1 MEIKGRDLVE
11 GVPKTLTLTDAEVRE
26 ALAETVGIIVDAVRV
41 ALEKTP
47 PELSADIMDK
57 GIVLTGGGSM
67 LKNLDRRL
75 REETG
80 LPIAIG
86 RGPALL
92 GRARH
97 RRDARRR
104 RPPPEDQPRLTPVAA
119 PTLAE
124 RRPEIVLA
132 VLLSLCL
139 VTLSLQVRRPGGRT
153 VGEGWLLTAVSPFVD
168 LVTSVRSGVH
178 EVGTWAMSRR
188 ALRVENRALTA
199 EVARL
204 RGELLRLRDAEEDK
218 GRLLELFG
226 AHPSPPP
233 GTIPARLIAVESS
246 GPFHTALLDRGASDG
261 LQLDGVVL
269 ATGGLLGRVIA
280 LGPRTARVQLLSDKT
295 AAVGVLLTHAAR
307 PDARRWR
314 AATEW
319 EACRSSTCRR
329 SSPSSRT
336 TPSSPRARTVSTP
349 AGSRSVASRRSAE
362 TRRCSGRSRSPP
374 PPIPT
379 ASPLVFVLPPVRKSD
394 VTSGPSVAER
404 R

>member
-1 MEIKGRDLVE
+1 M
-11 GVPKTLTLTDAEVRE
+11 
-26 ALAETVGIIVDAVRV
+26 
-41 ALEKTP
+41 
-47 PELSADIMDK
+47 
-57 GIVLTGGGSM
+57 
-67 LKNLDRRL
+67 
-75 REETG
+75 
-80 LPIAIG
+80 
-86 RGPALL
+86 
-92 GRARH
+92 
-97 RRDARRR
+97 
-104 RPPPEDQPRLTPVAA
+104 AA

-124 RRPEIVLA
+124 RRPEIFLA

-226 AHPSPPP
+226 VQSSPPP

-246 GPFHTALLDRGASDG
+246 GPFQTALLDRGASDG

-269 ATGGLLGRVIA
+269 ARGGLLGRVIA
-280 LGPRTARVQLLSDKT
+280 LGPRTARVQLLSDNT
-295 AAVGVLLTHAAR
+295 AAVGVLLTHATRGGRVAVAR
-307 PDARRWR
+307 GDGKGSVSV
-314 AATEW
+314 EY
-319 EACRSSTCRR
+319 
-329 SSPSSRT
+329 
-336 TPSSPRARTVSTP
+336 VSTIEP
-349 AGSRSVASRRSAE
+349 VEPKDTLVSSGTDGLYPGGLPVGRVASVRRNKTLFWEIQVSAAADPHGE
-362 TRRCSGRSRSPP
+362 S
-374 PPIPT
+374 
-379 ASPLVFVLPPVRKSD
+379 LVFVLPPVRKSD